1 MVCDRRKFP
10 KAEMLPLTR
19 EEMISLL
26 KGNGTPR
33 VGVACGNWLHIDE
46 LALQDQKP
54 VEDLLERFPED
65 MQVFY
70 LKKPKLFA
78 EDGDR
83 YTWCDVAGADPS
95 IGRKEIVGV
104 DEEHALDW
112 EVIRRIS
119 EHLPD
124 AEEATMYCN
133 APVEDGRDR
142 LAWFSDGPW
151 TRLWDYRGM
160 TNSLMDLYTNPE
172 DVHHVCRRVVDFF
185 KRAAK
190 RGVEEAHIDGIA
202 FGDDL
207 GMQKGP
213 FMSPEMF
220 REFYYPY
227 YVELCEYAHSLGLH
241 VWLHSCGDV
250 RKLLPDIIKSGIDVL
265 HPIQKYAMEEQ
276 EIADTFGNH
285 ISFWA
290 GIDLQR
296 VLPFGSVEEV
306 REETRHFIDVFH
318 QRGKGRMVFTLNNR
332 MQDNVPIEN
341 FIAFIEEAHRYGAAI
356 EGVKE
361 NE

>member
-1 MVCDRRKFP
+1 
-10 KAEMLPLTR
+10 
-19 EEMISLL
+19 
-26 KGNGTPR
+26 
-33 VGVACGNWLHIDE
+33 
-46 LALQDQKP
+46 
-54 VEDLLERFPED
+54 
-65 MQVFY
+65 
-70 LKKPKLFA
+70 
-78 EDGDR
+78 
-83 YTWCDVAGADPS
+83 
-95 IGRKEIVGV
+95 
-104 DEEHALDW
+104 
-112 EVIRRIS
+112 
-119 EHLPD
+119 
-124 AEEATMYCN
+124 
-133 APVEDGRDR
+133 
-142 LAWFSDGPW
+142 
-151 TRLWDYRGM
+151 
-160 TNSLMDLYTNPE
+160 
-172 DVHHVCRRVVDFF
+172 
-185 KRAAK
+185 
-190 RGVEEAHIDGIA
+190 
-202 FGDDL
+202 
-207 GMQKGP
+207 MQKGP

-276 EIADTFGNH
+276 EIADTFGNQ

-332 MQDNVPIEN
+332 MQGNVPIEN

>member
-10 KAEMLPLTR
+10 RAEMLPLTR

-46 LALQDQKP
+46 LAFQDQKP

-95 IGRKEIVGV
+95 IGREEIVGV

-133 APVEDGRDR
+133 APVEDGRYR

-151 TRLWDYRGM
+151 TCL
-160 TNSLMDLYTNPE
+160 LYTSRC
-172 DVHHVCRRVVDFF
+172 V
-185 KRAAK
+185 
-190 RGVEEAHIDGIA
+190 
-202 FGDDL
+202 
-207 GMQKGP
+207 
-213 FMSPEMF
+213 
-220 REFYYPY
+220 
-227 YVELCEYAHSLGLH
+227 
-241 VWLHSCGDV
+241 
-250 RKLLPDIIKSGIDVL
+250 
-265 HPIQKYAMEEQ
+265 
-276 EIADTFGNH
+276 
-285 ISFWA
+285 
-290 GIDLQR
+290 
-296 VLPFGSVEEV
+296 
-306 REETRHFIDVFH
+306 
-318 QRGKGRMVFTLNNR
+318 
-332 MQDNVPIEN
+332 
-341 FIAFIEEAHRYGAAI
+341 
-356 EGVKE
+356 
-361 NE
+361 